1 MVEVSNLR
9 RRLWFLFP
17 NVVHFSLRTLMRP
30 PLSIRYFPRV
40 PITSGTIL
48 LATGVSL
55 AFWGQVDIGP
65 IVANPMIG
73 RGEVWRLLTS
83 TLPHADPFHLLFNAY
98 WIWTF
103 GALIEITFGHFAALG
118 IFLLLASGSMAAE
131 WAVLRGGVGLSGVGY
146 GLFGLIYI
154 LEQRDP
160 RFEDAVDRQ
169 TTIIFIGWFFLC
181 VLTTVLGIFPVAN
194 IAHGTGWLLGILLGL
209 AITEKLGRR
218 TAVIV
223 GLVVMQCL
231 FLIGATVARPYVNR
245 SAIAAEEVE
254 TMGYDALEENRDADA
269 VAWLKQA
276 VRMEPTV
283 GRAWQNLGIAY
294 LRTGQERLAASAFIK
309 AGRLKP
315 QAEQSP

>member
-1 MVEVSNLR
+1 
-9 RRLWFLFP
+9 
-17 NVVHFSLRTLMRP
+17 MRP
-30 PLSIRYFPRV
+30 PLSLRYFPRV
-40 PITSGTIL
+40 PITGGTIL

-65 IVANPMIG
+65 VVASPMIG

-83 TLPHADPFHLLFNAY
+83 TLPHSDPFHLLFNAY

-103 GALIEITFGHFAALG
+103 GALIELTFGHFATLG
-118 IFLLLASGSMAAE
+118 IFVLLASGSMAAE
-131 WAVLRGGVGLSGVGY
+131 WAVLQGGVGLSGVGY

-181 VLTTVLGIFPVAN
+181 VLTTVMGIFPVAN

-209 AITEKLGRR
+209 AITER
-218 TAVIV
+218 TARRLAAIA
-223 GLVVMQCL
+223 GLILTQCL
-231 FLIGATVARPYVNR
+231 FLVGATVARPYVNR

-254 TMGYDALEENRDADA
+254 RMGYDALEENRDADA

-276 VRMEPTV
+276 VQMEPTV
-283 GRAWQNLGIAY
+283 SRAWENLGIAY
-294 LRTGQERLAASAFIK
+294 MRNGQERLAASAFDK
-309 AGRLKP
+309 ADRLKS
-315 QAEQSP
+315 QHE